1 MQCRLPRKNV
11 PLLPQI
17 VEISVRYSEEN
28 GLDFDAI
35 LEGSIVNR
43 TRGHK
48 TYLIERDTTIEC
60 YVGDQIE
67 FNTNSYNGNHDS
79 NNFKDDTW
87 IKLDG
92 TIVARGTTSKNAEF
106 TMTITNP
113 IAAAFK
119 INKAGSFSN
128 CSCVT
133 ISITTS

>member
-11 PLLPQI
+11 PLLPPIVQI
-17 VEISVRYSEEN
+17 AVTHSEES
-28 GLDFDAI
+28 GIDSDAI

-43 TRGHK
+43 TRGGGTH
-48 TYLIERDTTIEC
+48 IIRRDTIIEC
-60 YVGDQIE
+60 YVGDEIE
-67 FNTNSYNGNHDS
+67 FITNSYNGNHDS

-87 IKLDG
+87 IKLNG
-92 TIVARGTTSKNAEF
+92 TIVARGTTSKNARF

-113 IAAAFK
+113 ITAKFK

>member
-1 MQCRLPRKNV
+1 MQCRLPRRNV
-11 PLLPQI
+11 PLLPPI
-17 VEISVRYSEEN
+17 VEISVRYYEEN

-43 TRGHK
+43 TRGGTTIIK
-48 TYLIERDTTIEC
+48 RDTTIEC

-79 NNFKDDTW
+79 NNYKDDTW

-113 IAAAFK
+113 ITVEFK
-119 INKAGSFSN
+119 MLKGGSYSN
-128 CSCVT
+128 CSFVT